1 MQMGGRWMEL
11 GVDEKKKMEA
21 FLNIVKKVER
31 DPESRNRMEEN
42 LRRYGTLT
50 EEDLKKVFT
59 I

>member
-1 MQMGGRWMEL
+1 MEL